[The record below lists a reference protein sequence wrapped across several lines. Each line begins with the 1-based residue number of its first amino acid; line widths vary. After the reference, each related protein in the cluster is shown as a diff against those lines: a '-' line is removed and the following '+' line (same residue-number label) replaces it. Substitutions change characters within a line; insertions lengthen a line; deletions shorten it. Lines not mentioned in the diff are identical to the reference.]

1 MGEMKNGYEMSTHY
15 NGSVTLAYDD
25 RKHKYFCNGKE
36 VPSVTT
42 VLQVMP
48 KELLVAWAAKMAAE
62 KFDEMVKIGEPLDEV
77 RKSVIKDEIKW
88 AYKNK
93 TKSAQAI
100 GTLAHKFAEDIISWK
115 LLKGKRPD
123 APTNENVKNAAR
135 AFCKWVDSSHIKFVS
150 AESKVMSK
158 KHMYAGTCDIDAEIG
173 GERCIVDLK
182 TAKGIYLEHVCQVS
196 AYVEALEE
204 EHGTK
209 YFGAWIVRIDKETG
223 AFNNL
228 FVDRTELRQAFNE
241 IFAVAIDFRAGLAF
255 GEELIERLKRES
267 VLGVQRA

>member
-88 AYKNK
+88 DEREREERGARVLQVGRFFAY
-93 TKSAQAI
+93 
-100 GTLAHKFAEDIISWK
+100 
-115 LLKGKRPD
+115 
-123 APTNENVKNAAR
+123 
-135 AFCKWVDSSHIKFVS
+135 
-150 AESKVMSK
+150 
-158 KHMYAGTCDIDAEIG
+158 
-173 GERCIVDLK
+173 
-182 TAKGIYLEHVCQVS
+182 QVR
-196 AYVEALEE
+196 V
-204 EHGTK
+204 GRVQ
-209 YFGAWIVRIDKETG
+209 GD
-223 AFNNL
+223 
-228 FVDRTELRQAFNE
+228 
-241 IFAVAIDFRAGLAF
+241 VA
-255 GEELIERLKRES
+255 
-267 VLGVQRA
+267 